1 MPMPNPIPGESQ
13 EEFIER
19 CMGDPMMI
27 EEFED
32 EGQRYAICSEI
43 WDNSQKNLRNA
54 VDTLLG
60 EIEPR
65 SYPHGELRILGS
77 SEQPV
82 LAGVPG
88 IPYNRPSEDLGGFIE
103 TINPQALE
111 DLSSYDVICCREHED
126 ALILGRVSAGTL
138 QLENSP
144 DGLNYACVLPDIS
157 YARDL
162 LESVKRGDIRGSS
175 FRFSVIEDR
184 WESTGP
190 GLPDRREVLRMRLY
204 EIGPVAMP
212 AYPQTA
218 LALRA
223 LLCSAGVDVGR
234 LGVAVRRARSGEA
247 RGQDI
252 KVITSAVRALS
263 ECLPSASQ
271 GASGAAA
278 GDRQGLE
285 LLRKRLQL
293 LEI

>member
-1 MPMPNPIPGESQ
+1 ML
-13 EEFIER
+13 EEFV
-19 CMGDPMMI
+19 DKS
-27 EEFED
+27 
-32 EGQRYAICSEI
+32 QLYAVCNEI
-43 WDNSQKNLRNA
+43 WDQSQKSMRHA

-65 SYPHGELRILGS
+65 SYPHGELRIIGS
-77 SEQPV
+77 PDQPV
-82 LAGVPG
+82 LIGVPG
-88 IPYNRPSEDLGGFIE
+88 IPYNRPSEDLGGFVE
-103 TINPQALE
+103 TINPRALG
-111 DLSSYDVICCREHED
+111 DLDSYDVICCREHED

-138 QLENSP
+138 QLENTP
-144 DGLNYACVLPDIS
+144 QGLNYACVLPNIS

-162 LESVKRGDIRGSS
+162 VELVRRGDIRGSS

-184 WESTGP
+184 WETTPSGR
-190 GLPDRREVLRMRLY
+190 PDHREVMRMRLY
-204 EIGPVAMP
+204 EVGPVALP

-223 LLCSAGVDVGR
+223 LLRSAGVDVGR

-252 KVITSAVRALS
+252 EVISSAIKALS
-263 ECLPSASQ
+263 ECLPSAGQ
-271 GASGAAA
+271 GTGGAAV

-293 LEI
+293 LEL